1 MNKPANNACEQAS
14 EKLAKL
20 TSPVEYMDI
29 RRIADLCELATIRS
43 EDIMDKV
50 IAIVLAA
57 GQGKRMHSQVAKQ
70 FLVLQDKPVV
80 YYCLK
85 AFEQS
90 SVDEI
95 ILVTGEGQ
103 VDYCKREIVELYQ
116 INKVV
121 KIIEGGKERY
131 DSVYQGLINAETAEY
146 VLIHDGARPFI
157 STEII
162 DGLVEQ
168 VKESKA
174 CIIGMPV
181 KETIK
186 VIDDMGNIRATP
198 NRNTLWAA
206 QTPQAFDYMKIRQA
220 YEDFYH
226 DKDTRSMVVT
236 DDAMLYETYIKLP
249 VKILP
254 GDYNNIKLTTPEDLI
269 LAERILSQ
277 RD

>member
-1 MNKPANNACEQAS
+1 
-14 EKLAKL
+14 
-20 TSPVEYMDI
+20 
-29 RRIADLCELATIRS
+29 
-43 EDIMDKV
+43 MDKV

-70 FLVLQDKPVV
+70 FLILEDKPVV

-103 VDYCKREIVELYQ
+103 VDYCKREIVDLYHM
-116 INKVV
+116 NKVV

-131 DSVYQGLINAETAEY
+131 DSVFQGLIHAETAEY

-157 STEII
+157 TIEII
-162 DGLVEQ
+162 DQMVEQ

-186 VIDDMGNIRATP
+186 VVDDVGNIIATP

-206 QTPQAFDYMKIRQA
+206 QTPQAFEYLSIRQA
-220 YEDFYH
+220 YLDFYQEK
-226 DKDTRSMVVT
+226 DKGSMIVT
-236 DDAMLYETYIKLP
+236 DDAMLYETYGKLP
-249 VKILP
+249 VKVLP

-269 LAERILSQ
+269 IAERILSQ
-277 RD
+277 RA

>member
-1 MNKPANNACEQAS
+1 
-14 EKLAKL
+14 
-20 TSPVEYMDI
+20 
-29 RRIADLCELATIRS
+29 
-43 EDIMDKV
+43 MDKV
-50 IAIVLAA
+50 TAIVLAA
-57 GQGKRMHSQVAKQ
+57 GQGKRMHSSVAKQ
-70 FLVLQDKPVV
+70 FLLLQDKPVV

-103 VDYCKREIVELYQ
+103 VDYCKREIAQLYHLK
-116 INKVV
+116 KVV

-131 DSVYQGLINAETAEY
+131 DSVFQGLINAEAADY

-157 STEII
+157 SVDII

-174 CIIGMPV
+174 CILGMPV

-186 VIDDMGNIRATP
+186 VVDDMGNIIATP
-198 NRNTLWAA
+198 NRKTLWAA
-206 QTPQAFDYMKIRQA
+206 QTPQAFDYISIRQA
-220 YEDFYH
+220 YEDFYQE
-226 DKDTRSMVVT
+226 KDTLSMVVT
-236 DDAMLYETYIKLP
+236 DDAMLYETYGKLP
-249 VKILP
+249 VKVLP

-277 RD
+277 RTNLI

>member
-1 MNKPANNACEQAS
+1 MG
-14 EKLAKL
+14 
-20 TSPVEYMDI
+20 
-29 RRIADLCELATIRS
+29 
-43 EDIMDKV
+43 KV

-57 GQGKRMHSQVAKQ
+57 GQGKRMKSSVAKQ

-80 YYCLK
+80 YYSLK

-103 VDYCKREIVELYQ
+103 VDYCKREITQLYHF
-116 INKVV
+116 NKVV

-131 DSVYQGLINAETAEY
+131 DSVFQGLINAESAEY
-146 VLIHDGARPFI
+146 ILIHDGARPFI
-157 STEII
+157 TTELINRMI
-162 DGLVEQ
+162 EQ
-168 VKESKA
+168 VKKSKA

-186 VIDDMGNIRATP
+186 VVDDNGDIISTP

-206 QTPQAFDYMKIRQA
+206 QTPQAFDYLSIRQA
-220 YEDFYH
+220 YENFYQ
-226 DKDTRSMVVT
+226 DKDTRNMTVT
-236 DDAMLYETYIKLP
+236 DDAMLYETYCKLP
-249 VKILP
+249 VKVLP

-277 RD
+277 IN